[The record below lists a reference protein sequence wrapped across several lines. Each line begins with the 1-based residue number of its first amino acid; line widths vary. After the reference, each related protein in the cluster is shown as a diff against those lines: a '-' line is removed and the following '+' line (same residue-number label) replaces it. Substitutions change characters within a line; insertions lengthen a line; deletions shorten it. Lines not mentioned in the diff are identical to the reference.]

1 MDLQHRPNYRLIEPL
16 RRLNGSNSKQAL
28 AIVKM
33 LRPRRVFIYALGWE
47 PWYKYFIGLQ
57 YDENSVQL
65 QECNKMTEAC
75 RNLGVSTEAMHGR
88 KTFDLT

>member
-1 MDLQHRPNYRLIEPL
+1 MGSEKLYL
-16 RRLNGSNSKQAL
+16 RDEVYL
-28 AIVKM
+28 
-33 LRPRRVFIYALGWE
+33 
-47 PWYKYFIGLQ
+47 GLQ

-75 RNLGVSTEAMHGR
+75 RNLGVSTEAMYGR